1 MHNNVAM
8 ILVGNKIDLEH
19 ERKVPKRT
27 AIGDSSA
34 LGVKYFEVSAKTS
47 SKDDIDALIYELI
60 EINEMERYH
69 VSSEKK
75 KTLENWF
82 HCDSAPCSLI

>member
-1 MHNNVAM
+1 M
-8 ILVGNKIDLEH
+8 
-19 ERKVPKRT
+19 PKRT
-27 AIGDSSA
+27 AAADSAA

-69 VSSEKK
+69 VSGENKK
-75 KTLENWF
+75 ALENWF